1 MYQACLH
8 PPARRRVALVNGCL
22 LPVDITYIP
31 TGEGWLYLAAI
42 IDLFSRRVVDR
53 AMDEHMDRTLV
64 LRALDMALRNRLPA
78 KGLIHHSDRGSQYA
92 SEDYRQA
99 LAAMGIIA
107 SMSRRGN

>member
-1 MYQACLH
+1 
-8 PPARRRVALVNGCL
+8 
-22 LPVDITYIP
+22 
-31 TGEGWLYLAAI
+31 
-42 IDLFSRRVVDR
+42 
-53 AMDEHMDRTLV
+53 MDRTLV